1 MKEKIVENGIVY
13 EIEDYTEKVEIGKI
27 AKVELTIEHPEQMLG
42 SSRVESSILFDE
54 QDKELMNDQDVVDN
68 QEYHSDEDL
77 INSIARRYN
86 ISKDLIESI

>member
-27 AKVELTIEHPEQMLG
+27 ARVELTIEHPEQMLG